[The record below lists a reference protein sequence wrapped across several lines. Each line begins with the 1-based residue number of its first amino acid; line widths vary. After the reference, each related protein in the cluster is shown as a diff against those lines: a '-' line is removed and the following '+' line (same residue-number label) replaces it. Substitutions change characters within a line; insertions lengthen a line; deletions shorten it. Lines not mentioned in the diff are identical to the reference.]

1 MEKYHWYLYLPDI
14 SLRKFNTTLVDE
26 FEGRDLEFVTAQT
39 ITHLLNTFREI
50 KSTQEKKLAVKML
63 IKAGL
68 VGRVKAA
75 V

>member
-1 MEKYHWYLYLPDI
+1 MIKLRDI
-14 SLRKFNTTLVDE
+14 LNESIDFDNFKKLVDE

-39 ITHLLNTFREI
+39 ITHLLNIFREI

-68 VGRVKAA
+68 LNRVKAA

>member
-1 MEKYHWYLYLPDI
+1 MIKLCDI
-14 SLRKFNTTLVDE
+14 LNESIDFDNFKKLVDE

-63 IKAGL
+63 IIAGL
-68 VGRVKAA
+68 LKRVKAA
-75 V
+75 I

>member
-1 MEKYHWYLYLPDI
+1 MIKLRDI
-14 SLRKFNTTLVDE
+14 LNESIDFDNFKKLIDE

-50 KSTQEKKLAVKML
+50 KSTQEKKLAVKIL

-68 VGRVKAA
+68 LKRVKAA
-75 V
+75 I

>member
-1 MEKYHWYLYLPDI
+1 MIKLRDI
-14 SLRKFNTTLVDE
+14 LNESIDFDNFKKLVDE
-26 FEGRDLEFVTAQT
+26 FEGRDLEFVTAKT

-68 VGRVKAA
+68 LERVKAA
-75 V
+75 I

>member
-1 MEKYHWYLYLPDI
+1 MIK
-14 SLRKFNTTLVDE
+14 LRNILNESIDFDNFKKLVDE

-39 ITHLLNTFREI
+39 ITHLLNTFRKI

-68 VGRVKAA
+68 LDRVKAA

>member
-1 MEKYHWYLYLPDI
+1 MIK
-14 SLRKFNTTLVDE
+14 LRNILNESIDFDNFKKLVDE

-39 ITHLLNTFREI
+39 ITHLLNTFRKI

-68 VGRVKAA
+68 LQRVKAA